1 MTAAQTLKLYEIT
14 CKHFKN
20 ESDAKAFVQQVEEVV
35 KNKISDK
42 KDIFLTKDDKI
53 DLVDR
58 INRAE
63 LETILWIV
71 GVGIIQ
77 FLLGFL
83 AKLV

>member
-14 CKHFKN
+14 FKHFKN
-20 ESDAKAFVQQVEEVV
+20 EADAQSFLQQVEEVV
-35 KNKISDK
+35 ENIIAEKKN
-42 KDIFLTKDDKI
+42 IFLTNDDKI

-58 INRAE
+58 INKAK

-71 GVGIIQ
+71 GVGVIQ

-83 AKLV
+83 SKHM

>member
-1 MTAAQTLKLYEIT
+1 
-14 CKHFKN
+14 
-20 ESDAKAFVQQVEEVV
+20 VE
-35 KNKISDK
+35 NKISDK

-58 INRAE
+58 INRAK